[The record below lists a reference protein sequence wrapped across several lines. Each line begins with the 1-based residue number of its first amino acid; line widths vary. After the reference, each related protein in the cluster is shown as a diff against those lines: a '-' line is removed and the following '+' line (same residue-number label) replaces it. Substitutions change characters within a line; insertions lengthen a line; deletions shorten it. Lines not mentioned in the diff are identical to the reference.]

1 RSCSAGRR
9 TAWGGLRAGGT
20 LVLQSTTRA
29 RRIFSS
35 GRPACAAA
43 RNAFGPAFHHLDHR
57 SPPDTGGQLVA
68 LGEYGTARY
77 PSVAENHGLG
87 KAGCCRMVCHADGV
101 LRCALVGWLGLPAQ
115 SRVLPRRCY
124 LLRLDDLVRRL
135 PGARTNESQL

>member
-1 RSCSAGRR
+1 
-9 TAWGGLRAGGT
+9 
-20 LVLQSTTRA
+20 
-29 RRIFSS
+29 
-35 GRPACAAA
+35 
-43 RNAFGPAFHHLDHR
+43 
-57 SPPDTGGQLVA
+57 VA

-135 PGARTNESQL
+135 PGARTNESQLSCRVAVHVARVHCGVPRVLEYLPGHH